1 MTIPEINKWI
11 AGNISLPHSITSR
24 FNIPENPE
32 VNRSIRIKMSSEL
45 KIIADNISI
54 DALQNNLTQTG
65 SLFTRREQM
74 TLLSKSVAIKRKG
87 LTTEAEVPKTENMQ
101 EMLMAFAEYIP
112 HIVSESFFK
121 QYRDKFDKYYPK
133 FYTNVTCPSCG
144 NSMKFQL
151 DLEIEFFRRSLFGGR
166 EGSEEL

>member
-1 MTIPEINKWI
+1 
-11 AGNISLPHSITSR
+11 
-24 FNIPENPE
+24 
-32 VNRSIRIKMSSEL
+32 
-45 KIIADNISI
+45 
-54 DALQNNLTQTG
+54 
-65 SLFTRREQM
+65 
-74 TLLSKSVAIKRKG
+74 
-87 LTTEAEVPKTENMQ
+87 
-101 EMLMAFAEYIP
+101 MAFAEYIP